1 MFALPRSEQPQP
13 MASQACLGPGI
24 IHLGSERH
32 FLALPWLFSLAREE
46 VGTPHT
52 QISSL
57 GLESR
62 CQNPAQGS
70 PHLPM
75 NRDQNSPPPSQA
87 AGKQQ
92 TQCSEDK
99 LAWEWA
105 VGGEFS
111 KFPLSPPD
119 LRRKIY
125 P

>member
-1 MFALPRSEQPQP
+1 
-13 MASQACLGPGI
+13 MASKAWLGPGV

-32 FLALPWLFSLAREE
+32 FLVLPWLFWLASEE
-46 VGTPHT
+46 AGTPHT
-52 QISSL
+52 RISSL
-57 GLESR
+57 GLEPR

-70 PHLPM
+70 PRLPIPM
-75 NRDQNSPPPSQA
+75 NRDQNSTPPPRA
-87 AGKQQ
+87 AGNQQ

>member
-1 MFALPRSEQPQP
+1 
-13 MASQACLGPGI
+13 MASKAWLGPGVT
-24 IHLGSERH
+24 HLGSERH
-32 FLALPWLFSLAREE
+32 FLALPWLFWLASEE
-46 VGTPHT
+46 AGTPHT

-57 GLESR
+57 GLEPR

-70 PHLPM
+70 PISRPHEPGF
-75 NRDQNSPPPSQA
+75 PPSPRA
-87 AGKQQ
+87 VGNQQ